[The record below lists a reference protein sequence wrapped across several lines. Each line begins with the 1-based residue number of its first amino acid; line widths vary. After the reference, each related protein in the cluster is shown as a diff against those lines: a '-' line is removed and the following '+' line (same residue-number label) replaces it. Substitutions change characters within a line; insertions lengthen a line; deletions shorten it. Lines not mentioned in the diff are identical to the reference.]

1 MFPKNCFFQQIR
13 NINKTYYIDV
23 RDSLP
28 KDNVYI
34 YIYIGV
40 TQNCYLLYTTCLV
53 IKSVKPKSK

>member
-34 YIYIGV
+34 YIYWGY
-40 TQNCYLLYTTCLV
+40 TELLFV
-53 IKSVKPKSK
+53 IYHVSGN